1 MIFKYKALKPT
12 GEQIDGVIEA
22 FSEDSAISQ
31 LQKRDFTILEV
42 HSDEKKD
49 LGILN
54 FSLSI
59 FNRVSNKDIVI
70 LSRQMATLFSAQVS
84 ALRVFRLIG
93 SQVEN
98 VTLKKYLFL
107 IAEDLQGGTSI
118 SNALS
123 KYPDAFSDFYVNM
136 VRSGEESGK
145 LDEIFNYLAD
155 YLDRTY
161 AVTSKAKNAL
171 IYPAFVIT
179 TFLGV
184 MILMFTVIIPKI
196 ALMIT
201 DSGQEIPFYTK
212 IVLGISGFLLSYGIF
227 VAIAAIIGGFFLW
240 KYSKTDTG
248 AMTLDSLSLS
258 LPYLGTLYKK
268 LYLSRIADNMN
279 TMISSGIPMLRAL
292 EITSNVVDNH
302 VYKAII
308 EDTSQ
313 RVKEG
318 MSLSSAFGQHKE
330 IPDIMTQMIKV
341 GEETG
346 ELGNILKSLA
356 AFYQREMINAID
368 TLVSLIEPVMI
379 VALGA
384 GVGVLLAAVLMPIY
398 NIASAT

>member
-1 MIFKYKALKPT
+1 M
-12 GEQIDGVIEA
+12 EGVIEA
-22 FSEDSAISQ
+22 FSQDTAISQ
-31 LQKRDFTILEV
+31 LQKRELTILEIA
-42 HSDEKKD
+42 SDEKKEF
-49 LGILN
+49 GILTL
-54 FSLSI
+54 SLSI

-93 SQVEN
+93 SQVDN
-98 VTLKKYLFL
+98 PTLKKYLFL
-107 IAEDLQGGTSI
+107 IAEDLQAGSSI

-136 VRSGEESGK
+136 IRSGEESGK

-171 IYPAFVIT
+171 IYPAFVIV

-201 DSGQEIPFYTK
+201 DSGQQVPFYTK
-212 IVLGISGFLLSYGIF
+212 IVLSISGLLLHYGIF
-227 VAIAAIIGGFFLW
+227 LAVGAIIAGFIFW
-240 KYSKTDTG
+240 KYSKTEAG
-248 AMTLDSLSLS
+248 AMALDNMTLN
-258 LPYLGTLYKK
+258 LPYLGSLYRK

-279 TMISSGIPMLRAL
+279 TMITSGIPMLRAL
-292 EITSNVVDNH
+292 EITSAVVGNR
-302 VYKAII
+302 VYRAII
-308 EDTSQ
+308 DDASQ
-313 RVKEG
+313 RIKEG
-318 MSLSSAFGQHKE
+318 TSLSSAFGQYKE

-346 ELGNILKSLA
+346 ELGSILKSLA
-356 AFYQREMINAID
+356 TFYQREMVNAID

-379 VALGA
+379 VALGV
-384 GVGVLLAAVLMPIY
+384 GVGILLAAVLMPIY
-398 NIASAT
+398 NIAASS

>member
-12 GEQIDGVIEA
+12 GEQMEGVIEA
-22 FSEDSAISQ
+22 FSEDSAINQ
-31 LQKRDFTILEV
+31 LQKRDFTILEI

-54 FSLSI
+54 LSLSM

-84 ALRVFRLIG
+84 ALRIFRLIG
-93 SQVEN
+93 SQVDN
-98 VTLKKYLFL
+98 PTLKKYLFL
-107 IAEDLQGGTSI
+107 ISEDLQGGSSI

-171 IYPAFVIT
+171 IYPAFVVT
-179 TFLGV
+179 TFIGV
-184 MILMFTVIIPKI
+184 MVLMFTVIIPKI

-212 IVLGISGFLLSYGIF
+212 VVLGISNLLLNYGIF
-227 VAIAAIIGGFFLW
+227 LAIAVIIAGFALW
-240 KYSKTDTG
+240 KYSKTELG
-248 AMTLDSLSLS
+248 AMALDRMSLN
-258 LPYLGTLYKK
+258 LPYIGTLYRK

-279 TMISSGIPMLRAL
+279 TMITSGIPMLRAL
-292 EITSNVVDNH
+292 EITSNVVGNR

-308 EDTSQ
+308 ENTSQ

-318 MSLSSAFGQHKE
+318 MSLSSAFGQYKE

-346 ELGNILKSLA
+346 ELGSILKSMA
-356 AFYQREMINAID
+356 TFYQREMVNAID